1 MYVLGYSENFTGE
14 EAKRIIREAVEEFGL
29 SLHEAE
35 ALELG
40 TVGGGRFDID
50 SESLLFVPSDGFHS
64 IDHAG
69 GSAGLFYRK
78 CDHCGIWFNQSD
90 FAHVRATDG
99 VFFCSENCATDSDYR
114 KCNWCGDWVR
124 IDNGLELEDCFYCGD
139 TCAERDDWFCCECC
153 DEWHSLD
160 DSYYIN
166 DYGRICD
173 RCYEWGEYY
182 CCENC
187 GNYFHVDDT
196 TYDEDIDDRVCDRCY
211 NANGGGFIHSYGYS
225 PAIEFFG
232 STDGNTKP
240 YLGIELE
247 TDGGSDRRKYA
258 KDLAALGY
266 ADRFWMTHD
275 SSLDNGIEVTSH
287 PMTLDEHIKCGLWED
302 VAKTAIENGFGSHNG
317 GRCGLHIH
325 INRNFF
331 GKSRKA
337 QEVGG
342 YKMMRLMQRFEQQFI
357 TFSRRTSTR
366 WCNFTTNY
374 EYGLK
379 PVKVDIK
386 TGSDPYDYKTAGVI
400 GKAERMNN
408 SERTHSQA
416 VNFEHRNTF
425 EIRIFR
431 GTLKIPTLY
440 ASFALANG
448 LARACKSH
456 GEAWVERV
464 DWYGLMEWIIADCDN
479 ETARTH
485 LKNYLAA
492 KELYVPADFILANHT
507 ITEEN

>member
-14 EAKRIIREAVEEFGL
+14 DAKRFIREAADILRFD
-29 SLHEAE
+29 SNIRE
-35 ALELG
+35 ALERG
-40 TVGGGRFDID
+40 TVGHQRFDID
-50 SESLLFVPSDGFHS
+50 SIDLLFVPESGFHVVNSDGTKASGGRYLKCACCGVWKKLNSSGS
-64 IDHAG
+64 I
-69 GSAGLFYRK
+69 
-78 CDHCGIWFNQSD
+78 
-90 FAHVRATDG
+90 RAADG
-99 VFFCSENCATDSDYR
+99 KHFCSATCATNSGYVICVECGCWYHKDSGYEI
-114 KCNWCGDWVR
+114 GDEH
-124 IDNGLELEDCFYCGD
+124 LCSYS
-139 TCAERDDWFCCECC
+139 CAEDHGYCRCEDC
-153 DEWHSLD
+153 DEWCRSD
-160 DSYYIN
+160 DLTWIRDHGYVCDDCYSYN
-166 DYGRICD
+166 DYHYCSSCSCHVRCD
-173 RCYEWGEYY
+173 EFDHDEEQCYH
-182 CCENC
+182 CSNNNC
-187 GNYFHVDDT
+187 GGYL
-196 TYDEDIDDRVCDRCY
+196 
-211 NANGGGFIHSYGYS
+211 HSYGYA
-225 PAIEFFG
+225 PMIEFFG

-247 TDGGSDRRKYA
+247 TDGGSKRGKYA
-258 KDLAALGY
+258 RDLAAL
-266 ADRFWMTHD
+266 DLFPRFWMTRD
-275 SSLDNGIEVTSH
+275 SSIENGIEVTSH

-302 VAKTAIENGFGSHNG
+302 VARTAIANGFGSHNG

-325 INRNFF
+325 INRGFF
-331 GKSRKA
+331 GKSRNA

-366 WCNFTTNY
+366 WCSFNTNY
-374 EYGLK
+374 KYGLE

-386 TGSDPYDYKTAGVI
+386 TGSDPYEDKVTGVI
-400 GKAERMNN
+400 GKAERMNYN
-408 SERTHSQA
+408 EQSHSQA
-416 VNFEHRNTF
+416 VNFEHDNTF

-431 GTLKIPTLY
+431 GTLRIPTLY

-485 LKNYLAA
+485 LKNYLAE